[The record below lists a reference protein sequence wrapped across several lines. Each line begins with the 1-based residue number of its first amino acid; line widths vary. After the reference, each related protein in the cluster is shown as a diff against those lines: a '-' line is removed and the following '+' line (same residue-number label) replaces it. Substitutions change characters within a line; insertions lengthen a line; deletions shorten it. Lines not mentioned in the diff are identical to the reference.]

1 MAIAGN
7 LRTMSPGDLLQW
19 LCLAQKTGTLVL
31 TSRSVEKK
39 IFFRKGRIISS
50 ASNDP
55 REYLGQF
62 LMSHGFITEEELR
75 KAMEV
80 QEQSH
85 ILLGKILVTIGAIS
99 EPDLLRLMRLKA
111 EEEIYDI
118 FLWDEGD
125 FYFMDN
131 ELPTMQMVPLQVD
144 ATGIIM
150 EGSRRVDEWG
160 RIREI
165 VPSDAWVP
173 VLDRLLNVDAF
184 SEAERVIVQAING
197 NRSIEEIILESR
209 SSSYSVCRV
218 VFELV
223 RTGQAHLVGPGAAWS
238 DAAPEATPSDE
249 IAVLVGRAQ
258 TALHNGDFEKAMR
271 HLKAALSLDPENED
285 VKATMRNAEGAIAGE
300 LRKTGIVATRV
311 PRLTTALE
319 NMQHMN
325 FSPNE
330 GFILSRING
339 EWDIGSIIK
348 VSPMREADA
357 LLIFHRLHKDGIV
370 ELSETR

>member
-19 LCLAQKTGTLVL
+19 LSLAQKSGTLVL
-31 TSRSVEKK
+31 TSPRAEKK
-39 IFFRKGRIISS
+39 IFLRKGRIVSS

-62 LMSHGFITEEELR
+62 LMSHGFITEQELK

-118 FLWDEGD
+118 FLWPEGD
-125 FYFMDN
+125 FYFIDN

-150 EGSRRVDEWG
+150 EGTRRADEWR
-160 RIREI
+160 RIREVI
-165 VPSDAWVP
+165 SRDVLVP
-173 VLDRLLNVDAF
+173 RLEEEVDLTAM
-184 SEAERVIVQAING
+184 SEAERVIVGAVNG
-197 NRSIEEIILESR
+197 QRSIAEIVLESR
-209 SSSYSVCRV
+209 SSNFAVCRI
-218 VFELV
+218 VFELM
-223 RTGQAHLVGPGAAWS
+223 RGGQASLIEPGAAE
-238 DAAPEATPSDE
+238 DIEPVAQTPAEE
-249 IAVLVGRAQ
+249 IALLLGRAQ
-258 TALHNGDFEKAMR
+258 MALREGAFENALR
-271 HLKAALSLDPENED
+271 QLKAAQTLEPEND
-285 VKATMRNAEGAIAGE
+285 AVRSALRGAESAIAGE
-300 LRKTGIVATRV
+300 LRKSGITTGKV
-311 PRLTTALE
+311 PHLRKTFDEITT
-319 NMQHMN
+319 MN

-339 EWDIGSIIK
+339 AWDIGSIIK

-357 LLIFHRLHKDGIV
+357 LLIFHRLQKDGVV
-370 ELSETR
+370 ELVG

>member
-19 LCLAQKTGTLVL
+19 LSLAQKTGTLVV
-31 TSRSVEKK
+31 TSPGVEKK
-39 IFFRKGRIISS
+39 IFVEKGRIISS

-62 LMSHGFITEEELR
+62 LMSHGFITEQELK

-99 EPDLLRLMRLKA
+99 QDDLIRLMRLKA
-111 EEEIYDI
+111 EEEIYDV
-118 FLWDEGD
+118 FLWSEGD
-125 FYFMDN
+125 FYFIDN

-150 EGSRRVDEWG
+150 EGTRRADEWR
-160 RIREI
+160 RIREVI
-165 VPSDAWVP
+165 SNDTLVP
-173 VLDRLLNVDAF
+173 RLQEEVDLTAM
-184 SEAERVIVQAING
+184 SEAERVIVGAVNG
-197 NRSIEEIILESR
+197 QRSIAEIVLESR
-209 SSSYSVCRV
+209 SSSFVVSRV
-218 VFELV
+218 VFTLA
-223 RTGQAHLVGPGAAWS
+223 RGGQVNLIEPGVIEEIRAEVLA
-238 DAAPEATPSDE
+238 PSDE
-249 IAVLVGRAQ
+249 IAALVEKAQ
-258 TALHNGDFEKAMR
+258 TSLRSGAFENALR
-271 HLKAALSLDPENED
+271 QLKAAQTLEPENEQ
-285 VKATMRNAEGAIAGE
+285 VRAALRGAEAAIAGALRKSGITSAKVPH
-300 LRKTGIVATRV
+300 LRKTLDEITS
-311 PRLTTALE
+311 
-319 NMQHMN
+319 MN

-339 EWDIGSIIK
+339 AWDIGSIIK

-357 LLIFHRLHKDGIV
+357 LLIFHRLHKDGVV
-370 ELSETR
+370 ELIG